1 MNHLYIYYSRLRV
14 IVSRTIVTICWI
26 VNWSAV
32 TGIFTMKVRAL
43 GNKFNSEMHC
53 AKISDRNCG
62 PGTIVSPSKIKQ
74 STEEVLNHDPLQYT
88 RPDIFGAND
97 TSDEDVDHT
106 AETGGRKRKIRRVR
120 LSEKKRI
127 EIALHSQNNPL
138 LSQKRS
144 HWLEQTK
151 SSR

>member
-1 MNHLYIYYSRLRV
+1 M
-14 IVSRTIVTICWI
+14 
-26 VNWSAV
+26 
-32 TGIFTMKVRAL
+32 
-43 GNKFNSEMHC
+43 
-53 AKISDRNCG
+53 
-62 PGTIVSPSKIKQ
+62 SPSKIKQ
-74 STEEVLNHDPLQYT
+74 STEKVLNHDPLQYT

-144 HWLEQTK
+144 H
-151 SSR
+151 